1 MCQDTIE
8 KTITIIPF
16 APYIVG
22 DTVSCEGENNVLTI
36 MDGTAYLWDTG
47 ETTPSINVAPTTT
60 TTYSATVTHVMVVP
74 KPLNIQ
80 SSYTPPLTHLL
91 RLLFARVNLI

>member
-36 MDGTAYLWDTG
+36 MDGTPIYG
-47 ETTPSINVAPTTT
+47 IREKQHF
-60 TTYSATVTHVMVVP
+60 Y
-74 KPLNIQ
+74 
-80 SSYTPPLTHLL
+80 
-91 RLLFARVNLI
+91 